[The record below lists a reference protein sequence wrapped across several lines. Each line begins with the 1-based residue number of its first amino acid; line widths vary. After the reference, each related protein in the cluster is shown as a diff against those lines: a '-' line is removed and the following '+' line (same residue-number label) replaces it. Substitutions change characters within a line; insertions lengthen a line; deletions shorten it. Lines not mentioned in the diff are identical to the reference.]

1 MGKEVRE
8 WAVAVMAGEVAEG
21 MDPAAADPAAAVDRA
36 AVDRAAVDRAVVDRA
51 VVDRAAVEVPEEVP
65 GEADNRISKCGRRPS
80 SRHSIST

>member
-1 MGKEVRE
+1 VGKEVRE

-21 MDPAAADPAAAVDRA
+21 MDPAAADRAV
-36 AVDRAAVDRAVVDRA
+36 VDRAVVDRA

>member
-1 MGKEVRE
+1 VGKEVRE

-36 AVDRAAVDRAVVDRA
+36 AVDRAVVDRAVVDRA

>member
-1 MGKEVRE
+1 VGKEVRE

-51 VVDRAAVEVPEEVP
+51 AVEVPEEVP

>member
-1 MGKEVRE
+1 VGKEVRE

-36 AVDRAAVDRAVVDRA
+36 VVDRAVVDRA

>member
-1 MGKEVRE
+1 VGKEVRE

-21 MDPAAADPAAAVDRA
+21 MDPAAADP
-36 AVDRAAVDRAVVDRA
+36 AAVDRAVVDRA

>member
-1 MGKEVRE
+1 VGKEVRE